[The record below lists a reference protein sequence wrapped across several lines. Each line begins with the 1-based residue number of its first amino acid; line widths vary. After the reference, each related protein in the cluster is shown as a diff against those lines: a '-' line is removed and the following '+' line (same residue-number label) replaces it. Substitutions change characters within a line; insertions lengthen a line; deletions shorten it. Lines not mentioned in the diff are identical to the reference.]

1 MAIHSIDILYR
12 PGKAWRDIAGL
23 PDSWLRPLLTHTVPW
38 ALVPALCWFY
48 GVTQVGWQVG
58 EEPNQK
64 MTADSAVIICTLF
77 YFAMLAGVL
86 FLGYMIHWMAET
98 YAAANSS
105 FGRGVTIV
113 TYTATPFFLAGLL
126 GLHPAL
132 WMDITVGIVVASYC
146 VYLLY
151 LGVPI
156 VMDVQP
162 ERGFLFA
169 SAVVAIAL
177 VSIVGLM
184 TATAILWDFGA
195 EPVYTY

>member
-1 MAIHSIDILYR
+1 MALHSIDILFR
-12 PGKAWRDIAGL
+12 PGKAWRDIAGTA
-23 PDSWLRPLLTHTVPW
+23 DSWVKPLLTHTVPW
-38 ALVPALCWFY
+38 ALVPALCWY
-48 GVTQVGWQVG
+48 WGITQVGWQVG
-58 EEPNQK
+58 AEPNQK
-64 MTADSAVIICTLF
+64 MTADSAALICGLF
-77 YFAMLAGVL
+77 YVAMLGGVL

-113 TYTATPFFLAGLL
+113 TYTATPFFLAGVL
-126 GLHPAL
+126 GLAPAL
-132 WMDITVGIVVASYC
+132 WLDISIGVVVACYC

-184 TATAILWDFGA
+184 TATAILWDIGA